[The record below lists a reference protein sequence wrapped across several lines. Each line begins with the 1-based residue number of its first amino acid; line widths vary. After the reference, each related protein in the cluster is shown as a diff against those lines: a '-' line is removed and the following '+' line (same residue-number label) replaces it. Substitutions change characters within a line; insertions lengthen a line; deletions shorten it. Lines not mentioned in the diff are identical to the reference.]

1 MNIVYAGD
9 IVSFSIGNY
18 EIPIKTGTSCEII
31 PSLGAYTLENKT
43 YVYPIN
49 YGQKVYSVSNIVS
62 AGIKD
67 IEIVLTDT
75 IERLLMIM
83 LTEKLFL
90 PVILTLQGGRTYS
103 GDLALSGGLNINGTE
118 KTTSISLYGEYFCG
132 TTEDTSKIGK
142 LISSLNKD
150 NKINKKIKK

>member
-18 EIPIKTGTSCEII
+18 EIPIKAGTSCEII

-132 TTEDTSKIGK
+132 TTEDTSAIGK

-150 NKINKKIKK
+150 NKSNKKINK

>member
-18 EIPIKTGTSCEII
+18 EIPIQAGTSCEII
-31 PSLGAYTLENKT
+31 PSMGSYTLENKS
-43 YVYPIN
+43 YVYPFN
-49 YGQKVYSVSNIVS
+49 NGQSYGQRVYSVSNIVA

-67 IEIVLTDT
+67 IEIVLTDV

-83 LTEKLFL
+83 FTEKLFL

-103 GDLALSGGLNINGTE
+103 GDLALSGGLNIDGTE
-118 KTTSISLYGEYFCG
+118 KTTTISLYGEYFCG
-132 TTEDTSKIGK
+132 TTEDTSKLGK
-142 LISSLNKD
+142 LISSLNK
-150 NKINKKIKK
+150 K